1 MLIFGMIV
9 VFALG
14 FAAAELMESEKL
26 YTRQERDR
34 RRDIRR
40 DFERKMYNLEMYGN
54 INRNISK

>member
-14 FAAAELMESEKL
+14 FATAELMESEKL

-54 INRNISK
+54 INGNISK